1 MVFAPGG
8 WGTLFEVF
16 YPLAARQFAPK
27 GIVGIFDEYRRP
39 SELVF
44 ISSSSY
50 SDGHFWRPTETLL
63 NEMVTTRACRKQ
75 FSHIHLFEPNEGDD
89 AIEAIAEHY
98 ERSGRAPTNRATR
111 SPETRAF
118 GTHALERLSTA
129 GLAPRDT
136 TEEVSRPFFAL
147 LDNIVAAH
155 ITLYHYRNAVEQFQ
169 RGDVQDAKT
178 YVDTAVKTA
187 AGVRESTLEILERLS
202 KRPAVQLVGS
212 TKDHL
217 WNEEIERY
225 SRELI
230 KHAVESGSS
239 VVISGCG
246 TEGMSKR
253 WTDLWV
259 QAKYEYHTS
268 RGVDSASELVRVQTA
283 YTGQEQPQRHFEHG
297 YTETLLPT
305 VLTLDT
311 RIELA
316 NAIGLKQ
323 ALALAPGGHAEV
335 LTFVQAALNNQLF
348 GKMYTP
354 YEQRPVFHVLNVPG
368 TEGRPPFY
376 DPLLAQ
382 LETMERY
389 KTIRPADYDKNW
401 FTKLNDPIGEASSL
415 ARQLLL

>member
-1 MVFAPGG
+1 MV
-8 WGTLFEVF
+8 E
-16 YPLAARQFAPK
+16 
-27 GIVGIFDEYRRP
+27 
-39 SELVF
+39 
-44 ISSSSY
+44 
-50 SDGHFWRPTETLL
+50 
-63 NEMVTTRACRKQ
+63 TRACKKE
-75 FSHIHLFEPNEGDD
+75 FSHIHLFDPHEGED
-89 AIEAIAEHY
+89 AIEAILECY
-98 ERSGRAPTNRATR
+98 KDSELRRTTRAIH

-118 GTHALERLSTA
+118 GTHALERLSTS

-136 TEEVSRPFFAL
+136 TEQVSRPFFSL

-155 ITLYHYRNAVEQFQ
+155 TTLYHYRNAVDKF
-169 RGDVQDAKT
+169 RNGLKQDA
-178 YVDTAVKTA
+178 YQYLDSAVQTATD
-187 AGVRESTLEILERLS
+187 VRESTLKTLERLS

-217 WNEEIERY
+217 WNEQIESY

-230 KHAVESGSS
+230 NHAVASGSS

-253 WTDLWV
+253 WADLWV
-259 QAKYEYHTS
+259 KAKYEHQTTT
-268 RGVDSASELVRVQTA
+268 GVESASELVRVQTA

-316 NAIGLKQ
+316 NSIGSKQ
-323 ALALAPGGHAEV
+323 AFVLAPGGHAEV
-335 LTFVQAALNNQLF
+335 LSFVQAALNNQLL

-354 YEQRPVFHVLNVPG
+354 YEQRPAFHVLNVPG
-368 TEGRPPFY
+368 VAGRRPFY

-389 KTIRPADYDKNW
+389 LTIRPTDYDKNW
-401 FTKLNDPIGEASSL
+401 FTDLSDPIGDASRL
-415 ARQLLL
+415 AGELLR